1 MNAKMLFDEWPERYE
16 SWFTTPI
23 GKLVRETEGELIN
36 ELLDPQPGEFIF
48 DAGCGTGVFT
58 LDFLSRGARVVGLD
72 ISKPMLE
79 VANQKARIYPFR
91 SIQGDMLYLPFKN
104 EVFDKTASITALE
117 FIEDAQKA
125 VDELFRVTRPGGW
138 VVLGTLNSLSP
149 WAARRKAKTEKHVL
163 QEAYF
168 RSPQD
173 LLQLTPAKGLT
184 KTVVHFLK
192 NEDPIKAKTIE
203 QAGQSQNLDT
213 GAFVAV
219 KWQKPSTSSPSTEAL
234 SPRR

>member
-1 MNAKMLFDEWPERYE
+1 MNEKMLFDDWSERYD

-23 GKLVRETEGELIN
+23 GKLVRQTEGELVN
-36 ELLDPQPGEFIF
+36 GLLDSQQGEFIF

-58 LDFLSRGARVVGLD
+58 LDFLSTGASVVGLD
-72 ISKPMLE
+72 ISRPMLE
-79 VANQKARIYPFR
+79 VAIEKAAHYTF
-91 SIQGDMLYLPFKN
+91 SSVQGDMLYLPFKDQI
-104 EVFDKTASITALE
+104 FDKTVSITALE
-117 FIEDAQKA
+117 FISDAQKA

-138 VVLGTLNSLSP
+138 VVVGTLNSLSP

-173 LLQLTPAKGLT
+173 LLRLSPLKGLA
-184 KTVVHFLK
+184 KTAVHFVK
-192 NEDPIKAKTIE
+192 NEDPVKAKRIE
-203 QAGQSQNLDT
+203 QQGRSQNLDT

-219 KWQKPSTSSPSTEAL
+219 RWQKPC
-234 SPRR
+234 R

>member
-1 MNAKMLFDEWPERYE
+1 MNAKMLFDDWPERYDN
-16 SWFTTPI
+16 WFTTPI
-23 GKLVRETEGELIN
+23 GKLVRETEGELVNALI
-36 ELLDPQPGEFIF
+36 DAQPGEFIF

-58 LDFLSRGARVVGLD
+58 LDFLSHGASVVGLD
-72 ISKPMLE
+72 ISRPMLE
-79 VANQKARIYPFR
+79 VANKKAERYPFNT
-91 SIQGDMLYLPFKN
+91 IQGDMLYLPFKN
-104 EVFDKTASITALE
+104 GVFAKTVSITALE
-117 FIEDAQKA
+117 FIADAQKA

-173 LLQLTPAKGLT
+173 LLKLSPLKGYS
-184 KTVVHFLK
+184 KTAVHFLK
-192 NEDPIKAKTIE
+192 NEDPLKAKTIE
-203 QAGQSQNLDT
+203 RQGQSQNLDG

-219 KWQKPSTSSPSTEAL
+219 KWQKPG
-234 SPRR
+234 